1 MAERKI
7 IVEGDVED
15 NLSVEVGHDR
25 EGRGDQDLPAYAAEF
40 VGTFLLVFFI
50 CLIVSVA
57 SGLQVSDFAVIGLV
71 HVFVLSM
78 LIYTLGGTSGAH
90 FNPAVTVALAALREI
105 RPIDA
110 VIYIFLQLSGGI
122 AGALLCKALLLDEGE
137 VANYGATLVGPF
149 LSGKAF
155 PGLIAEAM
163 GTFVLM
169 WAIMGTAVNPR
180 GQREWAGLVIGG
192 TLGFAVM
199 AIGPL
204 TGAGFNPA
212 RSFGPALVSGE
223 WANFWIYVVGPL
235 AGALLAAFAY
245 QAIAIAP
252 QRRRGDR
259 PIDKLP

>member
-7 IVEGDVED
+7 IVKGDVD
-15 NLSVEVGHDR
+15 VEVEHDR
-25 EGRGDQDLPAYAAEF
+25 VNPVQQDLPAYAAEF
-40 VGTFLLVFFI
+40 VGTFLLVLFI

-57 SGLQVSDFAVIGLV
+57 AGLQVSDFAVIGLV

-110 VIYIFLQLSGGI
+110 VIYIFLQLSGAI
-122 AGALLCKALLLDEGE
+122 AGVLLTKALLLDEGE
-137 VANYGATLVGPF
+137 AANYGATLVGPF
-149 LSGKAF
+149 LSEKAF

-223 WANFWIYVVGPL
+223 WENFWVYVVGPL
-235 AGALLAAFAY
+235 LGALLAAFSY
-245 QAIAIAP
+245 HAIAIAP
-252 QRRRGDR
+252 QHRPDAR
-259 PIDKLP
+259 PIDKL

>member
-7 IVEGDVED
+7 IVKGDVD
-15 NLSVEVGHDR
+15 VEVEHDR
-25 EGRGDQDLPAYAAEF
+25 VNPVQQDLPAYAAEF
-40 VGTFLLVFFI
+40 VGTFLLVLFI

-57 SGLQVSDFAVIGLV
+57 AGLQVSDFAVIGLV

-110 VIYIFLQLSGGI
+110 VIYIFLQLSGAI
-122 AGALLCKALLLDEGE
+122 TAALLTKALLLDEGE
-137 VANYGATLVGPF
+137 AANYGATLVGPF
-149 LSGKAF
+149 LSEKAF
-155 PGLIAEAM
+155 PGLIAEAI

-223 WANFWIYVVGPL
+223 WANFWVYVVGPL
-235 AGALLAAFAY
+235 VGALLAAFAY
-245 QAIAIAP
+245 QAIAITP

>member
-15 NLSVEVGHDR
+15 DLSVEVGHDR
-25 EGRGDQDLPAYAAEF
+25 EGLGDQDLPAYAAEL

-57 SGLQVSDFAVIGLV
+57 AGLQVSDFAVIGLV

-110 VIYIFLQLSGGI
+110 VIYIFLQLSGAI
-122 AGALLCKALLLDEGE
+122 AGALLTKALLLDEGE
-137 VANYGATLVGPF
+137 AANYGATLVGPF

-180 GQREWAGLVIGG
+180 GRREWAGLVIGG

-235 AGALLAAFAY
+235 LGALLAAFAY

-259 PIDKLP
+259 PVDKLP